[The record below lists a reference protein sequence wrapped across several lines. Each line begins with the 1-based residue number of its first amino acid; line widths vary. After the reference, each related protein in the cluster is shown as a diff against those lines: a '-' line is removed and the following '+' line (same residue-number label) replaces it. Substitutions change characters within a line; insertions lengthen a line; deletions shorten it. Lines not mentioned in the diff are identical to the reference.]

1 MKNRKSFIVGIK
13 STILNSS
20 EIRFL
25 KKYKPWGIILFT
37 RNINTIE
44 QTKKLTDS
52 IKKIFNDNNYPI
64 LIDQEGGRINR
75 LSNII
80 DMSFFTSEFFGNLYK
95 NDINKFNDYYKIFI
109 KQTSYLLKSI
119 GVNKNYNSVIIVL
132 LKLNGSLLIYS
143 VAAGPA
149 FFQFLCLYIHS

>member
-1 MKNRKSFIVGIK
+1 MMKNRKSFIVGIK
-13 STILNSS
+13 STILKSN
-20 EIRFL
+20 EIQFL
-25 KKYKPWGIILFT
+25 RKYKPWGIILFT

-64 LIDQEGGRINR
+64 LIDQEGGKINR

-95 NDINKFNDYYKIFI
+95 NDINKFKDYCNIFI
-109 KQTSYLLKSI
+109 KQTSFLLKSI
-119 GVNKNYNSVIIVL
+119 GVNLNTVPVLDLRYKQTHNIIGNRSL
-132 LKLNGSLLIYS
+132 APILKL
-143 VAAGPA
+143 
-149 FFQFLCLYIHS
+149 